1 MEKKRSEPQ
10 PHHRPSPQWVILV
23 RARVRLS
30 GGAVFYA
37 GSHPGHETLAAWEQ
51 ECQTEGPYS
60 LLIST
65 QTTAAAAGARG
76 KRVHGVYAATF
87 RTQ

>member
-1 MEKKRSEPQ
+1 MYMEKKRSEPQ
-10 PHHRPSPQWVILV
+10 PHHRPAPQWVIPV

-37 GSHPGHETLAAWEQ
+37 GSHPGHETLAAWEK

-60 LLIST
+60 L
-65 QTTAAAAGARG
+65 
-76 KRVHGVYAATF
+76 
-87 RTQ
+87 